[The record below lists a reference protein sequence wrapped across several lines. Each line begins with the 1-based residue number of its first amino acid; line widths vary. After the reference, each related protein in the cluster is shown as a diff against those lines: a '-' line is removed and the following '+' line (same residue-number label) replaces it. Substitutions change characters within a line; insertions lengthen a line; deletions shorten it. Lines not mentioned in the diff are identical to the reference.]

1 MLYYANNE
9 TFSYIISP
17 RYERDVRE
25 IYPSFV
31 SRSLLSSL
39 ELGSVV
45 REAEPVKTEREHD
58 NQKTGKGLCRILKH
72 VRVWRWSK
80 VATIDSFYG
89 KVNQD
94 GQRLQHSG

>member
-1 MLYYANNE
+1 MLVRYVKQTSSLKQANSKFAQCCTYPNNE
-9 TFSYIISP
+9 TFSYIIIP
-17 RYERDVRE
+17 RYERDSDVRE

-72 VRVWRWSK
+72 VRV
-80 VATIDSFYG
+80 
-89 KVNQD
+89 
-94 GQRLQHSG
+94 